1 LDWDERNI
9 AHIAKHSVS
18 PEEVEEVFFD
28 DTPHFRRHGKV
39 FYAFGQTMSGRY
51 FVRCVSFC
59 DAEHC
64 SGHYSARH
72 DRKGAL
78 ILSAGDQKMKQI
90 RKKRLPNMDE
100 WSNEQIAGFWESHD
114 AADFWEE
121 MQPVD
126 LTFSRARKRKRKQIR
141 LTLTEMQ
148 WQRLSE
154 LANRKGTTPE
164 SLVRQWIEKELQAV
178 K

>member
-1 LDWDERNI
+1 MEADKGSRKTVTPRQGRKNL
-9 AHIAKHSVS
+9 V
-18 PEEVEEVFFD
+18 EVRESEAL
-28 DTPHFRRHGKV
+28 GL
-39 FYAFGQTMSGRY
+39 GRT
-51 FVRCVSFC
+51 
-59 DAEHC
+59 EH
-64 SGHYSARH
+64 
-72 DRKGAL
+72 
-78 ILSAGDQKMKQI
+78 
-90 RKKRLPNMDE
+90 LPNMDE
-100 WSNEQIAGFWESHD
+100 WSDEQIAGFWESHD

>member
-1 LDWDERNI
+1 
-9 AHIAKHSVS
+9 
-18 PEEVEEVFFD
+18 
-28 DTPHFRRHGKV
+28 
-39 FYAFGQTMSGRY
+39 
-51 FVRCVSFC
+51 
-59 DAEHC
+59 
-64 SGHYSARH
+64 
-72 DRKGAL
+72 
-78 ILSAGDQKMKQI
+78 MKQI

-100 WSNEQIAGFWESHD
+100 WSDEQIAGFWESHD

-154 LANRKGTTPE
+154 LANRKGTAPE
-164 SLVRQWIEKELQAV
+164 SLVRQWIEKELQAI